1 MYYITDLYTFLHMQ
15 SYAQHIIYHHRI
27 KYYIKT
33 RTYIYSIYNM
43 YVLDKNNK
51 IQF

>member
-33 RTYIYSIYNM
+33 IKYNFDNRKKH
-43 YVLDKNNK
+43 DKS
-51 IQF
+51 FFLESF